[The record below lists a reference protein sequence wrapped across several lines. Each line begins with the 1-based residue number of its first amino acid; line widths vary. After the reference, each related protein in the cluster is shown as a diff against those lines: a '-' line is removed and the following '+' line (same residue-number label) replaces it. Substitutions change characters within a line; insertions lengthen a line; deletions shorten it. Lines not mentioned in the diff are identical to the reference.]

1 MMEHIC
7 DALKDKVRCADCGA
21 VYQLIEVDDT
31 GWYLEAAADDMIRNC
46 HPLEIGKHDLA
57 EMVNRDGQFI
67 DLGLDYLPEH
77 MEEILIRGWAAFV
90 RTKPMTPEHK
100 SKLLHLQDYWLAQQS
115 LAGNEQAKEVLYLEY
130 ASWIRKKAFF
140 LGRRINLKPNEL
152 EDLEQNVWLRAFQ
165 YLHSYN
171 GQYRFG
177 NWLKGILLR
186 ECYSEY
192 GKRNNEIPSEGAVQI
207 KLDILQVGELND
219 IDRFLAAQHV
229 EGLLSVLT
237 PRERSVVENYLFRG
251 KTQISMAKELHL
263 CRQRVNQIYNEALS
277 KMRQRILEEANE

>member
-1 MMEHIC
+1 M
-7 DALKDKVRCADCGA
+7 KDHVVNAMKNKVRCADCGA
-21 VYQLIEVDDT
+21 VYQLIKVDDAE
-31 GWYLEAAADDMIRNC
+31 WYLEAVADDTIRNC

-77 MEEILIRGWAAFV
+77 MEEILIKGWAAFV
-90 RTKPMTPEHK
+90 RMKPMNPERK

-186 ECYSEY
+186 ECYREY
-192 GKRNNEIPSEGAVQI
+192 RKRNNEIPAEGAVQI
-207 KLDILQVGELND
+207 RLDILQVGELND
-219 IDRFLAAQHV
+219 IDHFLAAQRV
-229 EGLLSVLT
+229 DGLLSVLT
-237 PRERSVVENYLFRG
+237 PRERCIVENYLFRS
-251 KTQISMAKELHL
+251 KTQISMTKELHL
-263 CRQRVNQIYNEALS
+263 CRQRVSQIYHEALS
-277 KMRQRILEEANE
+277 KMRNRILEEVNE